1 MKILGLGGKMSGC
14 TLHRVVVPLAYM
26 GEIKATI
33 TDVPTYEILES
44 EKWDI
49 VFYNRLSALDSDW
62 QEVKKQMGVK
72 VVMDMDDDWILPPNH
87 LNYYDYLDRKPI
99 IENNFREADLITVT
113 NEKLANKIKPFNSN
127 ILVIPNALPFG
138 YHQFTDTKVE
148 DERVRIFWAG
158 GCTHQHD
165 LDILRYPLQRLKPL
179 ASKIKMVLAGY
190 NDTDPVTKYI
200 WDCMFNSFTCN
211 GSLPYTKLHS
221 LEPINYMQHYEY
233 ADIMLVPLEKT
244 DWHGCKSNL
253 KMLEAACKKVP
264 VICSNV
270 EPYNRDKD
278 APVFWVNSQKDWFIH
293 LKDLILNPNKRIDY
307 GEKLYEW
314 AKENYSIF
322 DINRTRKAAFENLIK
337 A

>member
-1 MKILGLGGKMSGC
+1 
-14 TLHRVVVPLAYM
+14 
-26 GEIKATI
+26 
-33 TDVPTYEILES
+33 
-44 EKWDI
+44 
-49 VFYNRLSALDSDW
+49 
-62 QEVKKQMGVK
+62 MGVK

-87 LNYYDYLDRKPI
+87 LNYFDYLDRKPI

-200 WDCMFNSFTCN
+200 WDSMFNSFTCN

-322 DINRTRKAAFENLIK
+322 EINRTRKAAFENLIK

>member
-1 MKILGLGGKMSGC
+1 
-14 TLHRVVVPLAYM
+14 
-26 GEIKATI
+26 
-33 TDVPTYEILES
+33 
-44 EKWDI
+44 
-49 VFYNRLSALDSDW
+49 
-62 QEVKKQMGVK
+62 
-72 VVMDMDDDWILPPNH
+72 
-87 LNYYDYLDRKPI
+87 
-99 IENNFREADLITVT
+99 
-113 NEKLANKIKPFNSN
+113 
-127 ILVIPNALPFG
+127 
-138 YHQFTDTKVE
+138 
-148 DERVRIFWAG
+148 
-158 GCTHQHD
+158 
-165 LDILRYPLQRLKPL
+165 
-179 ASKIKMVLAGY
+179 MVLAGY

-200 WDCMFNSFTCN
+200 WDSMFNSFTCN
-211 GSLPYTKLHS
+211 GSLPYAKLHS